1 MDKEL
6 NIVTFQDI
14 FQDETEKKGK
24 RTDEFRMA
32 SALIMMDKLD
42 MASLGAKD
50 GQKVS
55 VENEVGR
62 VVVAA
67 KTSDDDSHPGVAFMI
82 HSPWSNQLIGEDV
95 CDTNILGFKKI
106 SAKVSLTEEN
116 VTQVSEILQ
125 RMQT

>member
-14 FQDETEKKGK
+14 FQDEAGKKGK
-24 RTDEFRMA
+24 YTDEFRMA
-32 SALIMMDKLD
+32 SALIMMDKQD

-67 KTSDDDSHPGVAFMI
+67 KTSDDDPHPGLAFMI
-82 HSPWSNQLIGEDV
+82 HSPWSNQLIGNDV
-95 CDTNILGFKKI
+95 CDQDSLVFKKI
-106 SAKVSLTEEN
+106 SARVSTTEEN

-125 RMQT
+125 RMRN